1 VIFCSKSFHNKIHIG
16 TFLGLALVCPRIRY
30 RCLVSLEDFGNAQNV
45 LRQDFFEG
53 TDLSFLYSNEQN
65 ELPFDI
71 LERLLAEVPT
81 TTDSFICIDNL
92 KAEGKNIK
100 CMNNLSHSSYEAR
113 RLHQNCE
120 AATIIQL
127 VLQ

>member
-1 VIFCSKSFHNKIHIG
+1 M
-16 TFLGLALVCPRIRY
+16 
-30 RCLVSLEDFGNAQNV
+30 SLEEFGNAQNV

-65 ELPFDI
+65 ESPLDI

-92 KAEGKNIK
+92 KAEGKNMK
-100 CMNNLSHSSYEAR
+100 VYE
-113 RLHQNCE
+113 
-120 AATIIQL
+120 
-127 VLQ
+127 